1 MIPPVSRWCA
11 MVVIVLALAACGKA
25 GKQEAIPYKLETGSS
40 ADLSPRDLFER
51 ARALRNPEEK
61 LALYRQIV
69 NEHPESELAE
79 ASQFL
84 IGFVY
89 AEELADTMA
98 AIKELRA
105 LTEKWPEGE
114 WCDDAE
120 ALIKDLE
127 G

>member
-1 MIPPVSRWCA
+1 MIPRVYTWCA
-11 MVVIVLALAACGKA
+11 LALIVFAVAVCGKA
-25 GKQEAIPYKLETGSS
+25 GKQETIPYKLETASS
-40 ADLSPRDLFER
+40 ADVSPRDLFER

-69 NEHPESELAE
+69 TEHPESNLAE
-79 ASQFL
+79 ASQFM

-89 AEELADTMA
+89 VEELGDTVS
-98 AIKELRA
+98 AIKELHA

-114 WCDDAE
+114 WRDDAE

>member
-1 MIPPVSRWCA
+1 MVRPMGAWCA
-11 MVVIVLALAACGKA
+11 LFAIMVALAACGTSERQ
-25 GKQEAIPYKLETGSS
+25 GEIPYKLETTSS
-40 ADLSPRDLFER
+40 EDVSPRDLFER

-69 NEHPESELAE
+69 SDHGDSELAD
-79 ASQFL
+79 ASQFM

-89 AEELADTMA
+89 AEELGDTA
-98 AIKELRA
+98 AAVKELRMVR
-105 LTEKWPEGE
+105 EQWPESD

-120 ALIKDLE
+120 ALIHDLE